1 MSGYLKPVAPMNE
14 AVDFSSAPTAND
26 SMPSSLAYY
35 MNASLSDIVFSVTNP
50 HPKYLSLH
58 SVLFSDASG
67 ELSKEIFR
75 KICEKNPRIEKRYD
89 G

>member
-1 MSGYLKPVAPMNE
+1 MNDAFEFSPDSPVP
-14 AVDFSSAPTAND
+14 D
-26 SMPSSLAYY
+26 SMSDSYAYY
-35 MNASLSDIVFSVTNP
+35 MNARLLDVVFSITNP

-58 SVLFSDASG
+58 SVLHADATG

-75 KICEKNPRIEKRYD
+75 KICERNPKIAKRYD